1 MNGSKMT
8 LMSSKEM
15 KVLRD
20 NQLSKTDLAYLHQAI
35 VPNME
40 PEEDDDSPDA
50 SILMRQEIEKR
61 RVGRPAG
68 FANKEQ
74 VAIRLD
80 KDILTAFRATGAGW
94 QTRMNN
100 VLKDWLNSHSTI

>member
-1 MNGSKMT
+1 MNGLRMT
-8 LMSSKEM
+8 LMSSQEM

-20 NQLSKTDLAYLHQAI
+20 NQLSKTDLVYLHQAKLT
-35 VPNME
+35 NME
-40 PEEDDDSPDA
+40 PEDDEDSPDA

-61 RVGRPAG
+61 KVGRPAG
-68 FANKEQ
+68 TANKEQ

-94 QTRMNN
+94 QTRMNDA
-100 VLKDWLNSHSTI
+100 LKEWLNSHSTI